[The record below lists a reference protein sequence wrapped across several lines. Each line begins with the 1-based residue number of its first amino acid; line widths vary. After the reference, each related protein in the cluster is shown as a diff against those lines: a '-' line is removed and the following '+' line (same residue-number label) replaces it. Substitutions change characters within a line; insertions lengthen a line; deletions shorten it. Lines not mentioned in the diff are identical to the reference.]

1 MAPGRRSGKRLSTP
15 RRRAAAA
22 ERDQREAERLAR
34 RTKCIRMRLEGHDF
48 ATIADACGYGSR
60 QAACDDYHRAFDAIA
75 AENEA
80 TTEQARRVELARLDK
95 LQTIAW
101 AKTGDPEPAIA
112 LKAVETVLKISAHRA
127 RMLGLDQPVKH
138 EISFDAVEARI
149 AELQAF
155 LDAHG
160 DGDDEPDADA

>member
-1 MAPGRRSGKRLSTP
+1 MAGKRRSGKRLSTP
-15 RRRAAAA
+15 RRRAEAA
-22 ERDQREAERLAR
+22 EREQREADRLAR
-34 RTKCIRMRLEGHDF
+34 RTKCMKMRLEGHDF
-48 ATIADACGYGSR
+48 EVIADKCGYGSR
-60 QAACDDYHRAFDAIA
+60 QAAWDDYHRALDAVA

-80 TTEQARRVELARLDK
+80 TTDQARRVELARLDK

-101 AKTGDPEPAIA
+101 AKTGDAEPAIA

-149 AELQAF
+149 TELTAF
-155 LDAHG
+155 LEAHG
-160 DGDDEPDADA
+160 AEDDDADTDA